1 MSITYHVCKYT
12 PTELLT
18 ALGGQCALLDEAPEN
33 FDLSDQV
40 AHPNLCG
47 FGKSVIQAALAG
59 QVKELVLV
67 NCCDTIRSAYDILK
81 EFGNLDFLY
90 LLDIL
95 HSQEGCS
102 VQHARDQLL
111 ALAEAYRAYKGT
123 QFDRAAFFAAFQSP
137 PLVTGPHI
145 AVLGAKMGSH
155 LFSLVEETMPLPV
168 ENATCA
174 NNRRVAPPADQGDFA
189 ALMEDYARCLL
200 GQLPCMRMTDNTARR
215 ALYNTPGLEGVVY
228 HTLQFCDYYG
238 FEYAGLRHQLPVP
251 LLKIESDGTT
261 QSREQL
267 RTRLEAFAEGF
278 GPQKGDPTMKKHG
291 YFAGIDSGSAT
302 TDVVILDQDRT
313 IVAKVI
319 LPTGAGASNGA
330 QRALDQALQQAG
342 LTQADLTATVT
353 TGYGRG
359 VIQTGD
365 KSVTEITCHAKG
377 AHFLHP
383 AVRTVIDIGGQ
394 DSKVIRIEPDGQRG
408 QLRHERQV
416 CRRHRTLF
424 RDDGPDP
431 GALPGGDL
439 HHRPAVEGGDHHLLH
454 VHRLRRLGGGLPGG
468 PEQGP
473 ARHRPR
479 PEPVGGHPGR
489 RPLPPGGGGEPLH
502 DDRRGLPEPGGG
514 GRHRGEI
521 GAAAVHPSR
530 RPAVR
535 GAGGGAVCAGD
546 ALTGGFL
553 FLSFAVGTG
562 GNGALP
568 GGALFL

>member
-47 FGKSVIQAALAG
+47 FGKSVIQAAMSG
-59 QVKELVLV
+59 HVKELVLV

-95 HSQEGCS
+95 HSQESCS

-111 ALAEAYRAYKGT
+111 DLAEAYGAYKGT
-123 QFDRAAFFAAFQSP
+123 QFDRAAFFAAFQPKPQP
-137 PLVTGPHI
+137 PGPHI
-145 AVLGAKMGSH
+145 AVLGAKMGTH
-155 LFSLVEETMPLPV
+155 LFSLVEETMPLPAV
-168 ENATCA
+168 NQTCA
-174 NNRRVAPPADQGDFA
+174 ANRWVAPPEDAGDLPTLLEA
-189 ALMEDYARCLL
+189 YARNLL
-200 GQLPCMRMTDNTARR
+200 GQLPCMRMTDHTARR

-238 FEYAGLRHQLPVP
+238 FEYAGLRSQLPVP

-278 GPQKGDPTMKKHG
+278 AAPQKGDTPMPSHG

-302 TDVVILDQDRT
+302 TDVVILGQDKT

-330 QRALDQALQQAG
+330 QRALEEALQQAG

-359 VIQTGD
+359 VIQAGD
-365 KSVTEITCHAKG
+365 KSITEITCHAKG
-377 AHFLHP
+377 AHFLYP
-383 AVRTVIDIGGQ
+383 QVRTVIDIGGQ
-394 DSKVIRIEPDGQRG
+394 DSKVIAIAPDGSVTNFVMNDKCAAGTGRF
-408 QLRHERQV
+408 LEMMA
-416 CRRHRTLF
+416 RTLELSLEEISTVGLQWKEEITISSMCTVF
-424 RDDGPDP
+424 ADSEVVSLVAQNKALPDIVHGLNQSVASRAAALYRRAGGTGPCMMTGGVARNQGVVEAIQEKLGQPLFIHPDAQLC
-431 GALPGGDL
+431 GAL
-439 HHRPAVEGGDHHLLH
+439 
-454 VHRLRRLGGGLPGG
+454 
-468 PEQGP
+468 
-473 ARHRPR
+473 
-479 PEPVGGHPGR
+479 
-489 RPLPPGGGGEPLH
+489 
-502 DDRRGLPEPGGG
+502 
-514 GRHRGEI
+514 
-521 GAAAVHPSR
+521 GAALF
-530 RPAVR
+530 
-535 GAGGGAVCAGD
+535 
-546 ALTGGFL
+546 ALEM
-553 FLSFAVGTG
+553 
-562 GNGALP
+562 
-568 GGALFL
+568 